1 MDLSDQIS
9 TITYG
14 NGILDFD
21 VDKVII
27 RTEADM
33 VYQGS
38 FQIRVH
44 TQTQVHGYICASD
57 IRLQISHDMFDGK
70 SLTVPFLYDT
80 TGMCEQ
86 DTISGEIHVI
96 TNVGEFGLPYEVI
109 IEDRVL
115 KGELGEIRNLFHFAN
130 LARVN
135 WEQAIEVFANPL
147 FERVLVGSGRQYIE
161 DYRILLKY
169 GMEESGKGNYQY
181 FTGDENGYLNGI
193 MSYLSLAHKFGL
205 NGVIPNGTYDFSAVI
220 QRLQNLKPKT
230 LKEQWDEN
238 ISNYKTSVGNGKI
251 IKGAYTHNGLYLDAS
266 LSAPSIVEEN
276 QKLREKYANGL
287 YNDDITPSTENIMTP
302 EKLAEFEKK
311 KMYLSFKA
319 VQEETKMMVEAER
332 KKSQQKDVIFRR
344 TLEEAKAKT
353 EKELNKEE
361 KDDRDTIVL
370 NVLAK
375 LKDGLSSKQINQIYQ
390 EVNKILTDNGFEAD
404 SYITQT

>member
-1 MDLSDQIS
+1 
-9 TITYG
+9 
-14 NGILDFD
+14 
-21 VDKVII
+21 
-27 RTEADM
+27 
-33 VYQGS
+33 
-38 FQIRVH
+38 
-44 TQTQVHGYICASD
+44 
-57 IRLQISHDMFDGK
+57 
-70 SLTVPFLYDT
+70 
-80 TGMCEQ
+80 
-86 DTISGEIHVI
+86 
-96 TNVGEFGLPYEVI
+96 
-109 IEDRVL
+109 
-115 KGELGEIRNLFHFAN
+115 
-130 LARVN
+130 
-135 WEQAIEVFANPL
+135 
-147 FERVLVGSGRQYIE
+147 
-161 DYRILLKY
+161 
-169 GMEESGKGNYQY
+169 
-181 FTGDENGYLNGI
+181 

-205 NGVIPNGTYDFSAVI
+205 NGVTPNGTYDFSAVI